1 VNFLFAF
8 ELISFVSRPDTSQIA
23 FQNRARL
30 LVTKTVFNPFLSASR
45 QHSRLI
51 YPKAPINSSAELAI
65 FSNLDQGSIYRRCF
79 ETSLVISNIL
89 TWLLPLN
96 TGLSESS
103 ALKAFVVCADE
114 KLTAFLEL
122 EAATRDCDKLS

>member
-1 VNFLFAF
+1 M
-8 ELISFVSRPDTSQIA
+8 R
-23 FQNRARL
+23 
-30 LVTKTVFNPFLSASR
+30 FLSASR

-51 YPKAPINSSAELAI
+51 HPKAPINSSAELAL

-103 ALKAFVVCADE
+103 ALIMVRF
-114 KLTAFLEL
+114 FLSWQPCFL
-122 EAATRDCDKLS
+122 M